1 MTGNRAVSRL
11 LNRQPAT
18 TANTTGTGAT
28 PTISVSDWLNLRGGN
43 PREALRRA
51 PEIVAHLTAE
61 EATDHGAE
69 IVNWLERQGSS
80 ALAERV
86 LTVMAATWQRRRKDI
101 AAAQAAKAAA
111 PAKPFPSDSDAYAL
125 LNEGRDLATA
135 GRHHDATQVLS
146 HAFLLMQIEAERASN
161 DRQDEITADKQEPR
175 RIRLRRPVAYGRVS
189 QLYGWMRELFAVYP
203 KLARSLRAAGRGDE
217 AERADRVGQR
227 LRTQLREQFTLH
239 DETAPGGLLA
249 GAAMVAE
256 VEKVSGPEGD
266 ALRLEGHLG
275 ETTDL
280 TELPGLKKVSD
291 FDDFA
296 LQTES
301 LNTLTEQIAEQVDL
315 IDALLDR
322 PEIARAFPD
331 GDIDMHDRDTRVKVW
346 SLLLQSLR
354 ASRHDD
360 KLALS
365 LLMAL
370 MQRYLSA
377 FTVHTQYNI
386 RDFGTPYLTSDLP
399 EDLAGRAERDCGVYA
414 MYAAYEVFM
423 AARTAGGPT
432 LDFSLVSVPGHVM
445 LAIEMRGEDA
455 TWVVNNDS
463 IQGPNTGPVA
473 DLAARFVPSV
483 FGRRFMITPAMVLP
497 VGSTDMKV
505 KPFAD
510 SLWSGLLDSSSWG
523 LDVGAT
529 PKGAS
534 KAKLRQ
540 LTLDAYQNFYGAI
553 EEFDKQC
560 TVLEAGLNKASGHGS
575 LKELQSALSALRP
588 VYLKGA
594 KLFLLLAQ
602 TSWAGDRRRTGVE
615 GRLRGHD
622 QYLFSQP
629 AAQPPHPLLRTAMA
643 LARLQ
648 LLGGTLDAPETD
660 LVALLTSKLAPSEYA
675 AAFKQYVQAGMPA
688 KF

>member
-1 MTGNRAVSRL
+1 MIALQKMTGNRAVSQL
-11 LNRQPAT
+11 LSRQPT
-18 TANTTGTGAT
+18 KTGNPTGAGT
-28 PTISVSDWLNLRGGN
+28 RQSISVVDWLNLRGGN
-43 PREALRRA
+43 PREALRLA
-51 PEIVAHLTAE
+51 PEVIAHMTAD

-69 IVNWLERQGSS
+69 IVDWLERQGASQ
-80 ALAERV
+80 LASRA
-86 LTVMAATWQRRRKDI
+86 LTVMATVWQGRRKDVV
-101 AAAQAAKAAA
+101 AAKAANA
-111 PAKPFPSDSDAYAL
+111 FPKASDAYAL
-125 LNEGRDLATA
+125 LDEGRDLAA
-135 GRHHDATQVLS
+135 DGRHEDAIEVLS
-146 HAFLLMQIEAERASN
+146 HAFLLLQIEAERASN
-161 DRQDEITADKQEPR
+161 DRYDEIVADKQEPR
-175 RIRLRRPVAYGRVS
+175 RIRLRRTVAYTRVS
-189 QLYGWMRELFAVYP
+189 QLYGWMRDLFAVYP
-203 KLARSLRAAGRGDE
+203 KLARSLRAAGRTAE
-217 AERADRVGQR
+217 AERAERVGFH
-227 LRTQLREQFTLH
+227 LRTRLREQFTLR
-239 DETAPGGLLA
+239 DESVAGGRLS

-256 VEKVSGPEGD
+256 VEKVSTPEGE
-266 ALRLEGHLG
+266 ALRLEGRLG

-291 FDDFA
+291 YDDFA
-296 LQTES
+296 LQGAS
-301 LNTLTEQIAEQVDL
+301 LDTLTEQIAEQVDL

-354 ASRHDD
+354 ASRGDD
-360 KLALS
+360 KRALS
-365 LLMAL
+365 LLMGL

-386 RDFGTPYLTSDLP
+386 RDSGTPYLTSDLP

-423 AARTAGGPT
+423 AAHAAGGPA

-445 LAIEMRGEDA
+445 LAIEMRGADA

-463 IQGPNTGPVA
+463 ISGPNAGSVME
-473 DLAARFVPSV
+473 LAARFVPSV

-497 VGSTDMKV
+497 VGSTDMKA

-510 SLWSGLLDSSSWG
+510 ALWSGLQDSSSWG

-534 KAKLRQ
+534 KAALRQ
-540 LTLDAYQNFYGAI
+540 LTIDAYQNFYDAI

-560 TVLEAGLNKASGHGS
+560 TVLEAGLNKASGHGT
-575 LKELQSALSALRP
+575 LKELQSALGALRP
-588 VYLKGA
+588 VYLKAA

-602 TSWAGDRRRTGVE
+602 TGWAGDKRRSGVE
-615 GRLRGHD
+615 DRLRGHD
-622 QYLFSQP
+622 KYLFSQP
-629 AAQPPHPLLRTAMA
+629 AAQPAHPLLRTAMA

-648 LLGGTLDAPETD
+648 SLGGTLDGAESD
-660 LVALLTSKLAPSEYA
+660 LVTLLTSQLAPPEYA
-675 AAFKQYVQAGMPA
+675 AAFKQYVQAQMPSN
-688 KF
+688 F